1 MNARYLLMHVQWNM
15 INVLKKTVELHPI
28 VHFLSIYFISS
39 FFTDFFWDFIGLIIK
54 FCYYIYW
61 INLQWNMIN
70 VLKKTV
76 ELHPI
81 VHFLS
86 IYFISSF
93 FTDFFWDFIGLII
106 KFCYYI
112 YWINLIPFFIY
123 FFLFF
128 VVLKRSSWSCTNI
141 NFNIFLLIKLILKF

>member
-1 MNARYLLMHVQWNM
+1 MNARYLLMHV
-15 INVLKKTVELHPI
+15 
-28 VHFLSIYFISS
+28 
-39 FFTDFFWDFIGLIIK
+39 
-54 FCYYIYW
+54 
-61 INLQWNMIN
+61 QWNMIN

-141 NFNIFLLIKLILKF
+141 NFNIFLLIELILKIIFILHIKYCKYLDIDLLINARYLYVHPPSKI